1 MATNFKANFWTNE
14 QTAKKKIVF
23 FLSTHSQLFNDLSK
37 KNHQWSVLKLLV
49 SGLHP
54 YPSSYLGNNSSVLVI
69 LSHHSTLSCHSHQQ
83 ETGCSVR

>member
-14 QTAKKKIVF
+14 QTAKKKTVF
-23 FLSTHSQLFNDLSK
+23 FLSTHSQLFNDLSKKKKK

-54 YPSSYLGNNSSVLVI
+54 YPSSCLGNNSSVLVI
-69 LSHHSTLSCHSHQQ
+69 LSHHSTLSCHSH
-83 ETGCSVR
+83 